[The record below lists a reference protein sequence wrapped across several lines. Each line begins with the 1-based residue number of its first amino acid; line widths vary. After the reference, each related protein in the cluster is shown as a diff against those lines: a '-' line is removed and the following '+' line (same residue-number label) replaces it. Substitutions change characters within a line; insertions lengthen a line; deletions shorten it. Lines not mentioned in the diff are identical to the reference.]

1 MMNKTMSRRLGLAA
15 IVVASL
21 VLVVANPFGV
31 RLWHPP
37 TAAADPLTPFGVS
50 GGNVKDISALF
61 CCSGT
66 LGSLVTAQTTDGIG
80 FFILSNNHVLAR
92 SNAASIG
99 EAISQPGLIDFQ
111 CRVPPTVANLTA
123 FPQLTSNV
131 DAAIARLTTTSSMDT
146 SGKITGI
153 GTISSNPTLPSAGL
167 PVQKSGRTTG
177 VTSGTVTSF
186 ETDVSVRYQ
195 PRCGQGKKFTISF
208 TNQVVVSP
216 GSFSAGGDSGSLI
229 LTNDGN
235 NQPVALLFAGSS
247 TTTIGNPICEVLS
260 EVSTAF
266 GSTVSF
272 VGSPVGINGCLGT
285 TQVTQPQN
293 PSQPHKKAHDAKERY
308 ADQLMS
314 RPGVIGVGV
323 GNTEDGKGPA
333 VVMYMDANTP
343 GPPFVPAQLDGVPVR
358 VIRTDAFVSR

>member
-1 MMNKTMSRRLGLAA
+1 MAAAIAEKSCIESPYRLVHHYPPLSHLLNLIPPRHYATFFRQVSRQTCALLILGEEPMMNKTMSRRLGLAA

-153 GTISSNPTLPSAGL
+153 GTISSNPSFASAGL
-167 PVQKSGRTTG
+167 PIQ
-177 VTSGTVTSF
+177 
-186 ETDVSVRYQ
+186 
-195 PRCGQGKKFTISF
+195 
-208 TNQVVVSP
+208 
-216 GSFSAGGDSGSLI
+216 
-229 LTNDGN
+229 
-235 NQPVALLFAGSS
+235 
-247 TTTIGNPICEVLS
+247 
-260 EVSTAF
+260 
-266 GSTVSF
+266 
-272 VGSPVGINGCLGT
+272 
-285 TQVTQPQN
+285 
-293 PSQPHKKAHDAKERY
+293 
-308 ADQLMS
+308 
-314 RPGVIGVGV
+314 
-323 GNTEDGKGPA
+323 
-333 VVMYMDANTP
+333 
-343 GPPFVPAQLDGVPVR
+343 
-358 VIRTDAFVSR
+358 